1 MKKYFNVEGS
11 CNPEEHYMVNLE
23 NRLRDIKDLVDR
35 GKYFSINKARQYG
48 KTTILNA
55 LAQYLVQYYSVISLD
70 FQLLSYSD
78 FENERAFVSAFSRE
92 ILQFVPEDCIPQSIC
107 EQLKMFS
114 ENTGEGG
121 KLAILFQNLSKW
133 CASSEKPV
141 VLIIDEVDSATNN
154 QVFLDF
160 LSQMRG
166 YYIHRRKRAA
176 FWSVILAG
184 VYDIKHLKLKIRGD
198 EEPRLNSPWNI
209 AADFTVDMGFSPE
222 DIAGMLSEYESDY
235 QTGMNTEKMASLLY
249 EYTSGYP
256 FLVSRL
262 CQIMDER
269 LAGSR
274 EYSDK
279 NAVWTKSGLLDAV
292 KILLSEKNTL
302 FDSLIQ
308 KLSDYPAL
316 LKLLHLL
323 LFTGRSIS
331 YNSDDEAIDMAAMFG
346 FIKNKG
352 GTVIVANR
360 IFEVRLYNY
369 FLTSDEIKN
378 DAIYKKALQDKNL
391 FIRDGHLDMELVLEK
406 FVLYFNDLYGDR
418 SEAFLEEDG
427 RRYFLL
433 YLRPII
439 NGVGNYYIESRT
451 RSMKRTDVIVD
462 YRGEQ
467 FVIEMK
473 IWHGREYH
481 TRGENQLR
489 EYLDFYHLRKG
500 YMLSF
505 CFNKNKR
512 VGMNRVNLGDKV
524 LVEAVV

>member
-78 FENERAFVSAFSRE
+78 FENERAFVSAFARE
-92 ILQFVPEDCIPQSIC
+92 ILQFVPEDCIPQSVC

-166 YYIHRRKRAA
+166 YYMHRRKRAA

-198 EEPRLNSPWNI
+198 EEPRLNSPWNTHAGNEENERRRSFDECPWYQREYTPFDI

-235 QTGMNTEKMASLLY
+235 QTGMGTEQMASLLY

-269 LAGSR
+269 LAGSG

-279 NAVWTKSGLLDAV
+279 SDVWTKSGLLDAV

-378 DAIYKKALQDKNL
+378 DAIYN
-391 FIRDGHLDMELVLEK
+391 
-406 FVLYFNDLYGDR
+406 
-418 SEAFLEEDG
+418 
-427 RRYFLL
+427 FLL

-505 CFNKNKR
+505 CFNKNKH